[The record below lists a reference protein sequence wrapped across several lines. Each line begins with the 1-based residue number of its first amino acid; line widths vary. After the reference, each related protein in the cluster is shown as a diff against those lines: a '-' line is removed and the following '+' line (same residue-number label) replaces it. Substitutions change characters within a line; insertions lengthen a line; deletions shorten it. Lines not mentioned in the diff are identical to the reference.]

1 MTDNEMQ
8 MAGTN
13 WMPKGDQTRKKVCGK
28 THPTE
33 KSRERKG
40 RPDLLLYP
48 SCRVSA
54 TGSEKEGL
62 GTKQSLQDQ
71 KMGLEDLT
79 AAG

>member
-13 WMPKGDQTRKKVCGK
+13 WMPKGDQPRKEVCGK
-28 THPTE
+28 THPIE
-33 KSRERKG
+33 KSRERKSS
-40 RPDLLLYP
+40 PDLVLCP

-54 TGSEKEGL
+54 TGSEKGL
-62 GTKQSLQDQ
+62 GRKQSLHDQ